1 MSSSKLELFY
11 ELSNNCPMYEPCP
24 ICYKCQVK
32 ASHLYEQ
39 CAACPL
45 EFDAHTY
52 KQRALLIR
60 RENFAI
66 KVSKKTFDQLKVLQE
81 RSKESSNEKK

>member
-1 MSSSKLELFY
+1 MSKLDLFY
-11 ELSNNCPMYEPCP
+11 ELCNNCPMYEPCP

-39 CAACPL
+39 CASCPL
-45 EFDAHTY
+45 EFCAHTY

-60 RENFAI
+60 RENFTI
-66 KVSKKTFDQLKVLQE
+66 KVSKKTFEKIREFDK
-81 RSKESSNEKK
+81 RSKESEHEKE

>member
-1 MSSSKLELFY
+1 MSSKLDLFY
-11 ELSNNCPMYEPCP
+11 EQSNNCPMYEPCP

-45 EFDAHTY
+45 EFCAHTY

-66 KVSKKTFDQLKVLQE
+66 KVSKKTYQQLKELVD
-81 RSKESSNEKK
+81 RSKELSNEKK

>member
-1 MSSSKLELFY
+1 MSKLDLFH

-45 EFDAHTY
+45 EFCAHTH

-66 KVSKKTFDQLKVLQE
+66 KVSKKTFDQLKELVN
-81 RSKESSNEKK
+81 RSKEQKDEEE